1 MKLKLSIESILDCGS
16 WVDHIKSF
24 KSLEIPKSLR
34 LTSLFNVKLNVYQGK
49 DGFLWKKR
57 KYKRRELPF
66 LRLAKVESLCFC
78 QNVGAFSSI
87 QY

>member
-49 DGFLWKKR
+49 DGYLWKE
-57 KYKRRELPF
+57 KYIWRELPF
-66 LRLAKVESLCFC
+66 LQLAKVK
-78 QNVGAFSSI
+78 
-87 QY
+87 